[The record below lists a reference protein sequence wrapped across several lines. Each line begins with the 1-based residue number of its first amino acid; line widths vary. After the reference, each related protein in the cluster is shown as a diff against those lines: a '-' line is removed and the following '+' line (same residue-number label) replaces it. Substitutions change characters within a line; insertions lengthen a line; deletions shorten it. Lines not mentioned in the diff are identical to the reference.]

1 VRVTDRTALRSMRV
15 GLEIVAALHK
25 KYPDQFD
32 VTKILLLLGNDSTLQ
47 QLQSGTAPAEIIASW
62 AKDLTTYD
70 AIRRRYFLY
79 K

>member
-1 VRVTDRTALRSMRV
+1 
-15 GLEIVAALHK
+15 
-25 KYPDQFD
+25 